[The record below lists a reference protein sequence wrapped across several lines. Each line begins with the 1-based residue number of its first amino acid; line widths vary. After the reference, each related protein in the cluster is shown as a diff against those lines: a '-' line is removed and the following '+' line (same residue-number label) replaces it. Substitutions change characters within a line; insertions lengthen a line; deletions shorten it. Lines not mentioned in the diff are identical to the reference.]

1 MIEWQDNSEYL
12 LSDQVEHLRPLANRP
27 LSSLLNERDDNLLV
41 FPLSFQECEDRI
53 GEQHLF
59 DLEPRKKG
67 YIAKTGNL
75 AGFIGI
81 NDLQITIHSRFS
93 EKEAKEDYFLHYM
106 LQKVLSVNLFD
117 LKHTTTNEQVLDF
130 LFYLFPYY
138 LKNALS
144 QGLYK
149 AYERKEYNDANAR
162 GTIDINRHIKTN
174 VPFNGRVAYRTR
186 EFSHDNNLTQLI
198 RHTIEYIRTRKM
210 GNALLQ
216 NDPDTQAY
224 VSQIILATPTYKRQD
239 RLKVIQ
245 NNQKLTHH
253 PYFTNYPPLQ
263 KLCLK
268 ILNHE
273 QLKYGKEK
281 DKIYGLIFDVAWL
294 WEEYLATLLTRQGFK
309 HPDNRRKTNGVWLG
323 FHETKSHK
331 NNAFLRF
338 PDFYDREPDGII
350 IDAKYKQHINDV
362 ADINQIITYLYRL
375 KGRLGLFIQPSI
387 CSGNP
392 HSYTLRG
399 YGIDQNAHLIKYQ
412 IPIPTNQTSYKAF
425 VMKMRSLEH
434 TIKMTLD
441 HYRL

>member
-1 MIEWQDNSEYL
+1 M
-12 LSDQVEHLRPLANRP
+12 
-27 LSSLLNERDDNLLV
+27 
-41 FPLSFQECEDRI
+41 
-53 GEQHLF
+53 
-59 DLEPRKKG
+59 
-67 YIAKTGNL
+67 

-198 RHTIEYIRTRKM
+198 RHTIEYIRTRKI

-224 VSQIILATPTYKRQD
+224 VIILATPTYKKQD
-239 RLKVIQ
+239 KLKVIQ
-245 NNQKLTHH
+245 NNQKITHH
-253 PYFTNYPPLQ
+253 PYFTKYAPLQ

-273 QLKYGKEK
+273 HLKYGKEK
-281 DKIYGLIFDVAWL
+281 DKVFGLLFDVAWL

-323 FHETKSHK
+323 FHKTENHK

-338 PDFYDREPDGII
+338 PDFYDQEPDGII
-350 IDAKYKQHINDV
+350 IDAKYKHKINDV
-362 ADINQIITYLYRL
+362 ADVNQIITYLYRL

-387 CSGNP
+387 NP
-392 HSYTLRG
+392 DDSRSYALRG

>member
-198 RHTIEYIRTRKM
+198 RHTIEYIRTRKI

-224 VSQIILATPTYKRQD
+224 VSQIILATPTYKKQD
-239 RLKVIQ
+239 KLKVIQ
-245 NNQKLTHH
+245 NNQKITHH
-253 PYFTNYPPLQ
+253 PYFTKYAPLQ

-273 QLKYGKEK
+273 HLKYGKEK
-281 DKIYGLIFDVAWL
+281 DKVFGLLFDVAWL

-323 FHETKSHK
+323 FHKTKSHK

-338 PDFYDREPDGII
+338 PDFYDQEPDGII
-350 IDAKYKQHINDV
+350 IDAKYKHKINDV
-362 ADINQIITYLYRL
+362 ADVNQIITYLYRL

-387 CSGNP
+387 NP
-392 HSYTLRG
+392 DDSRSYALRG

>member
-41 FPLSFQECEDRI
+41 FPLSFQECEDCI

-198 RHTIEYIRTRKM
+198 RHTIEYIRTRKI

-224 VSQIILATPTYKRQD
+224 VSQIILATPTYKKQD
-239 RLKVIQ
+239 KLKVIQ
-245 NNQKLTHH
+245 NNQKITHH
-253 PYFTNYPPLQ
+253 PYFTKYAPLQ

-273 QLKYGKEK
+273 HLKYGKEK
-281 DKIYGLIFDVAWL
+281 DKVFGLLFDVAWL

-323 FHETKSHK
+323 FHKTENHK

-338 PDFYDREPDGII
+338 PDFYDQEPDGII
-350 IDAKYKQHINDV
+350 IDAKYKHKINDV
-362 ADINQIITYLYRL
+362 ADVNQIITYLYRL

-387 CSGNP
+387 NP
-392 HSYTLRG
+392 DDSRSYALRG

-434 TIKMTLD
+434 TIKMALD

>member
-41 FPLSFQECEDRI
+41 FPLSFQECEDHI

-198 RHTIEYIRTRKM
+198 RHTIEYIRTRKI

-224 VSQIILATPTYKRQD
+224 VSQIILATPTYKKQD
-239 RLKVIQ
+239 KLKVIQ
-245 NNQKLTHH
+245 NNQKITHH
-253 PYFTNYPPLQ
+253 PYFTKYAPLQ

-273 QLKYGKEK
+273 HLKYGKEK
-281 DKIYGLIFDVAWL
+281 DKVFGLLFDVAWL

-323 FHETKSHK
+323 FHKTENHK

-338 PDFYDREPDGII
+338 PDFYDQEPDGII
-350 IDAKYKQHINDV
+350 IDAKYKHKINDV
-362 ADINQIITYLYRL
+362 ADVNQIITYLYRL

-387 CSGNP
+387 NP
-392 HSYTLRG
+392 DDSRSYALRG

>member
-93 EKEAKEDYFLHYM
+93 EKEAKEGYFLHYM

-198 RHTIEYIRTRKM
+198 RHTIEYIRTRKI

-224 VSQIILATPTYKRQD
+224 VSQIILATPTYKKQD
-239 RLKVIQ
+239 KLKVIQ
-245 NNQKLTHH
+245 NNQKITHH
-253 PYFTNYPPLQ
+253 PYFTKYAPLQ

-273 QLKYGKEK
+273 HLKYGKEK
-281 DKIYGLIFDVAWL
+281 DKVFGLLFDVAWL

-323 FHETKSHK
+323 FHKTENHK

-338 PDFYDREPDGII
+338 PDFYDQEPDGII
-350 IDAKYKQHINDV
+350 IDAKYKHKINDV
-362 ADINQIITYLYRL
+362 ADVNQIITYLYRL

-387 CSGNP
+387 NP
-392 HSYTLRG
+392 DDSRSYALRG